1 MENLQNK
8 KIPTIHVISDSVGE
22 TAKNVAMA
30 AWAQFSSTPPK
41 VEVFARAKSFLQIKE
56 FLLEH
61 MHEHL
66 TTQGDERLLVF
77 FTLVSPEMREGLQNF
92 IDQNPSIY
100 GVDLL
105 TNAIIAIQEISGL
118 EPVDKPGLLRNVDNR
133 YYKRIEAIEFTIAH
147 DDGRRPEDLTHADIV
162 IIGVSRT
169 SKTPTSIYLAQ
180 NGYSVANI
188 PLDIH
193 TQPPKELELV
203 DKTRLFGL
211 MSTPEVLN
219 KIRSNRMSNLGAQ
232 DLEYTDIENIFV
244 DLEKAREYM
253 RKLGCIV
260 IHTDGRAI
268 EETAS
273 EILRYYHTCHQ

>member
-41 VEVFARAKSFLQIKE
+41 VEVFARAKSFQHIKE

-100 GVDLL
+100 CVDLL
-105 TNAIIAIQEISGL
+105 TNAIIAIQDISGL

-188 PLDIH
+188 P
-193 TQPPKELELV
+193 KELEFV